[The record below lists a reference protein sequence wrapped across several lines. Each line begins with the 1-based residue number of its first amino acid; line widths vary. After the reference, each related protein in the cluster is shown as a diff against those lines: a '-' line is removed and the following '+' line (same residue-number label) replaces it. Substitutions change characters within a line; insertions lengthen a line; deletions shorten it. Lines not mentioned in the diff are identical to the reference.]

1 MSYGHFACF
10 QDIIWIGAENV
21 QTVKIL
27 EEIEAYLNGLDN
39 IVMGDEKNMKE
50 AFCDSPKY
58 GRLTVVINKMM
69 GGASD
74 NQLQSELMTP
84 EPGKLSEYL
93 LKLSIFK
100 CKKYP

>member
-1 MSYGHFACF
+1 MSSEHLLCF

-39 IVMGDEKNMKE
+39 IVMGDEKNLKE

-84 EPGKLSEYL
+84 EPGMFSE
-93 LKLSIFK
+93 
-100 CKKYP
+100 

>member
-1 MSYGHFACF
+1 M
-10 QDIIWIGAENV
+10 

-39 IVMGDEKNMKE
+39 IVLGDETRFKDVFCE
-50 AFCDSPKY
+50 APKY
-58 GRLTVVINKMM
+58 GRLTIVINKMM

-84 EPGKLSEYL
+84 EPGMLEGLIWFGYE
-93 LKLSIFK
+93 F
-100 CKKYP
+100 